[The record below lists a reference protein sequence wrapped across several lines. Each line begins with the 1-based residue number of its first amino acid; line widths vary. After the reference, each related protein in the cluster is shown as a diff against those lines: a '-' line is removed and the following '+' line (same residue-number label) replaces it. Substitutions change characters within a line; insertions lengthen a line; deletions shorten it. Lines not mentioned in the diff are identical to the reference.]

1 MPDNQ
6 DNQLNQRKHDEIY
19 YNNDLEQLLAQSAEE
34 CESLGIL
41 HLASYEKYNKL
52 SNIINI
58 PVIILSSGIGFITGI
73 DLNYDKMNIILGIG
87 SVFVGIIK
95 SIDSYFQLGKRAES
109 HRMCALQYTQIN
121 KKIQIELSLC
131 REQRQTAKDMLS
143 IIKTDIKNLQDIS
156 PVIDQEIIKEYNLK
170 YGKYKN
176 VKKPNFV
183 NGLSSV
189 KVNANSLEQEMAA
202 ARSIPQSIHSGAPS
216 RAMSV
221 SGVDQQSER
230 TREHLNTFMNGFGGS
245 NSKLNMN
252 DVSVNI
258 PFETFPYE
266 SNDAVVV
273 AMNSNSNHSHSN
285 KTLNPNLN
293 YAASLKTPPPSQPK
307 SNSTSASA
315 SARLVYANPKSK
327 TNSKPSSLTQTPL
340 SSPISSFRLQQTG
353 EPTSQQQQKQ
363 YNVVGTPT
371 SQTSHL
377 STPQLL
383 DYFRQP
389 EEENENGSSEI
400 NLVIDIPDDSF
411 AVNMN
416 NDNNDGSESQP
427 SPTNS
432 QIGNM

>member
-1 MPDNQ
+1 M
-6 DNQLNQRKHDEIY
+6 NQLKEPSIKHTEIY

-183 NGLSSV
+183 NGLSTV
-189 KVNANSLEQEMAA
+189 KVNANSLEQELAA
-202 ARSIPQSIHSGAPS
+202 ARSIPHSIQSGAPS
-216 RAMSV
+216 RAMSIIGDNN
-221 SGVDQQSER
+221 SQRQNQQMVMGNFNRFNETNNDYDGNNFGNSYIDSTIEN
-230 TREHLNTFMNGFGGS
+230 LN
-245 NSKLNMN
+245 
-252 DVSVNI
+252 DISVNI
-258 PFETFPYE
+258 PFH
-266 SNDAVVV
+266 
-273 AMNSNSNHSHSN
+273 NSRPQSQPHSRSRS
-285 KTLNPNLN
+285 PV
-293 YAASLKTPPPSQPK
+293 PSQKIPNYK
-307 SNSTSASA
+307 PTSNAPTPTPSASA
-315 SARLVYANPKSK
+315 QLMFANVNTV
-327 TNSKPSSLTQTPL
+327 TNANTIMNNNSLIRTPVS
-340 SSPISSFRLQQTG
+340 SSPISSFRLQTND
-353 EPTSQQQQKQ
+353 
-363 YNVVGTPT
+363 NVAA
-371 SQTSHL
+371 HL

-383 DYFRQP
+383 SSFQGTETRPDSQQ
-389 EEENENGSSEI
+389 ENSQNQNDI
-400 NLVIDIPDDSF
+400 NLIIDIPDNIPD
-411 AVNMN
+411 N
-416 NDNNDGSESQP
+416 NDNIDANVDDETDKNPNGSGY
-427 SPTNS
+427 SP
-432 QIGNM
+432 QLM